1 MRLKN
6 LIQKKSASILEIV
19 LMIVS
24 TIAFAYI
31 ISEPLK
37 EVSAQVSGVGC
48 CEKTKTNAICQNTAV
63 QDCQEGFSD
72 YTTCDE
78 TANCKRG
85 CCISDKGTCSMNAP
99 KAKCE
104 SDGGRWNENAE
115 CKIPECARGCC
126 VLGTQTQFITE
137 RECNALSKI
146 YGLQK
151 DFRRQ
156 VATEGECLLLAYAAD
171 EGACVFETVEGRTCK
186 FGTRQE
192 CKATAN
198 SEFSPG
204 FLCSHPTLAT
214 DCVRQ
219 MKTGCIEG
227 RDEVY
232 WFDSCGNRENIFT
245 SNKDESWNKGYV
257 LKKEASCNPGEG
269 NANSPSCG
277 NCDRFRGSTCGLGED
292 GKAVCKSLD
301 CKNAAGNAG
310 VKKDRKNGE
319 SWCVYE
325 SRVGN
330 GTDVPGTSHY
340 RHICIDGEIKVE
352 RCQEA
357 RVELCAET
365 EIQGISGK
373 FSQAGCIPNLAYNC
387 LQFNTQ
393 YRKGEITKEEFVEKC
408 NENPHCMIIDF
419 EEGKYAVNPQFKFC
433 TSRYPRGFTDLKDDL
448 GICGMASWDCTRIES
463 IAEFLGGRGKCG
475 EGYTGTMG
483 CDCGNNDKFV
493 KAGQICKSLGD
504 CGASVNVE
512 GTESLLG
519 FRKVYQKEELS
530 LNLFGSPDRDWKAD
544 VISYL
549 SSLPKQFPVA
559 GQKIEPGDFAGM
571 LEAVSDVSLTKQPSP
586 GQETEAEP
594 LFATTDML
602 EWTLG
607 IGGVSLLAGAAL
619 VPGAISGAAFT
630 TFVTGGGG
638 GATSW
643 FTRWLFGGAAA
654 PTGLSSFFYVL
665 FTTMVGA
672 AIGYLIGT
680 IFGLHGD
687 ALDVLTTMGAV
698 AGLVYGIAAWGA
710 NPTWLAAFGWIAF
723 AIIVIVAIVLKLTG
737 VGEVQ
742 REVSKFQCSVWQP
755 PYGGKDCEKCNKNPE
770 TCTAYKCKSLGMG
783 CKYVEEGGEGKCL
796 WVNSNDVNAPAI
808 TPWERLIIN
817 SGLKIDEKTENGI
830 KVSRNGECLQQ
841 YANVSIGINTDEET
855 RCKYDLMHKE
865 NYEGM
870 AYEFLDGWGLNHS
883 LLTSFSDKETGEI
896 NVYIRCAD
904 ANGNFNPNEY
914 VIKTCVSEN
923 DLTPPMILFTN
934 PQTNTFLG
942 FGKNSTNITIA
953 VNEPGECRWSSIDQD
968 YNAMANNFDCSVVYF
983 GQSIFYW
990 PCMAEIRGLMQ
1001 DENHIFIRCLD
1012 KPNTN
1017 LTEERNANRESY
1029 EMIFRKSTQKLNVSI
1044 LSPHGDI
1051 MLGKLVDLVL
1061 KAETSGG
1068 ADGNAVCSYSFTGY
1082 TIMANFFT
1090 TSGKEHT
1097 QKFSF
1102 IQDGSHSL
1110 FIECRDTAGNTGRA
1124 ETNFSV
1130 RRDRMP
1136 PESIRVYHKEGNLYI
1151 ETDENATCT
1160 YSFESCGFELDEGI
1174 GMKGT
1179 EQKHETAWK
1188 PGKTYYI
1195 KCKDVWNNIP
1205 DGCSITIKAV

>member
-1 MRLKN
+1 MSFKEG
-6 LIQKKSASILEIV
+6 IQKKSISILEII
-19 LMIVS
+19 LIIVS

-48 CEKTKTNAICQNTAV
+48 CEKTKENAICQNTAE
-63 QDCQEGFSD
+63 QDCQAGFSE
-72 YTTCDE
+72 YTKCDE

-115 CKIPECARGCC
+115 CKIPECARACC

-137 RECNALSKI
+137 RECNALSRI

-156 VATEGECLLLAYAAD
+156 VTTEGECLLLAYAAE
-171 EGACVFETVEGRTCK
+171 EGACVFETVEGKTCK

-198 SEFSPG
+198 AEFKPG
-204 FLCSHPTLAT
+204 FLCSHPILGT

-219 MKTGCIEG
+219 MKTGCVEG

-232 WFDSCGNRENIFT
+232 WFDSCGNKENIYS

-257 LKKEASCNPGEG
+257 LKKESSCNPGDG
-269 NANSPSCG
+269 NANSQSCG
-277 NCDRFRGSTCGLGED
+277 NCDRFRGSTCGLGDD

-301 CKNAAGNAG
+301 CKNAVGNAG

-325 SRVGN
+325 SKVGE
-330 GTDVPGTSHY
+330 GIDVPGTSHY
-340 RHICIDGEIKVE
+340 RHICIDGNVKVE

-365 EIQGISGK
+365 EVQGVKEK
-373 FSQAGCIPNLAYNC
+373 FSQAGCIPNLAYSCIQLNS
-387 LQFNTQ
+387 Q
-393 YRKGEITKEEFVEKC
+393 YSKGEIIEQEFIEKC
-408 NENPHCMIIDF
+408 NENPHCMLIDF
-419 EEGKYAVNPQFKFC
+419 WKGQRYQVNPGFLYC
-433 TSRYPRGFTDLKDDL
+433 TSKYPRGFTDLQDDI
-448 GICGMASWDCTRIES
+448 GICSMASFTCTRVE
-463 IAEFLGGRGKCG
+463 EVDN
-475 EGYTGTMG
+475 
-483 CDCGNNDKFV
+483 DCGSNHDGTRGCNCKGNDKFI
-493 KAGQICKSLGD
+493 KAGELCKSLGD

-519 FRKVYQKEELS
+519 FRKVYKEEEVDM
-530 LNLFGSPDRDWKAD
+530 NLFGSPDRDWEED

-559 GQKIEPGDFAGM
+559 GQKIEPGEWAGTI
-571 LEAVSDVSLTKQPSP
+571 EALSGTDITELPTAIS
-586 GQETEAEP
+586 ETGVEA
-594 LFATTDML
+594 FGGGAL
-602 EWTLG
+602 EWSLG
-607 IGGVSLLAGAAL
+607 TAGVSILAGAAL
-619 VPGAISGAAFT
+619 ETGSISGAAFT
-630 TFVTGGGG
+630 SFLNTPVLTGQ
-638 GATSW
+638 
-643 FTRWLFGGAAA
+643 
-654 PTGLSSFFYVL
+654 PFFYVL
-665 FTTMVGA
+665 FATAIGA
-672 AIGYLIGT
+672 AIGYLVGA
-680 IFGLHGD
+680 IFGLQGE
-687 ALDVLTTMGAV
+687 AVEWLTGLGAV
-698 AGLVYGIAAWGA
+698 AGLTYGILAVGS

-723 AIIVIVAIVLKLTG
+723 AVIVIIAIIFKLFG
-737 VGEVQ
+737 VGELQ
-742 REVSKFQCSVWQP
+742 REINEFQCSVWQP

-770 TCTAYKCKSLGMG
+770 TCTSYKCKSLGMG
-783 CKYVEEGGEGKCL
+783 CKYVEEAGEGKCL
-796 WVNSNDVNAPAI
+796 WVNSNDVTAPII
-808 TPWERLIIN
+808 TPWESLIIN
-817 SGLKIDEKTENGI
+817 SGLKIDEKTDSGI
-830 KVSRNGECLQQ
+830 RISRNGECLQQ
-841 YANVSIGINTDEET
+841 YANVSVGINTNEET

-896 NVYIRCAD
+896 NVYIRCID
-904 ANGNFNPNEY
+904 ANGNSNPNEY
-914 VIKTCVSEN
+914 VIKTCVSEI

-942 FGKNSTNITIA
+942 YGKNSTNLTIA
-953 VNEPGECRWSSIDQD
+953 VNEPSECRWSSIDQD
-968 YNAMANNFDCSVVYF
+968 FNAMANNFDCSTAYF

-990 PCMAEIRGLMQ
+990 PCIAELSGFTQ
-1001 DENHIFIRCLD
+1001 DENHVFVRCMD

-1017 LTEERNANRESY
+1017 LTSERNANRESY
-1029 EMIFRKSTQKLNVSI
+1029 EIIFKKSAQKLNVSI
-1044 LSPHGDI
+1044 ISPIGSN
-1051 MLGKLVDLVL
+1051 MLGKLAELIL

-1068 ADGNAVCSYSFTGY
+1068 ADGNAICSYSFTGY
-1082 TIMANFFT
+1082 TIMANFFDT
-1090 TSGKEHT
+1090 GGKEHT

-1102 IQDGSHSL
+1102 IQDGTHSL
-1110 FIECRDTAGNTGRA
+1110 FIECRDAAGNEGRA

-1130 RRDRMP
+1130 IRDRMP
-1136 PESIRVYHKEGNLYI
+1136 PEVARVYNKEGSLII
-1151 ETDENATCT
+1151 ETDENATCS
-1160 YSFESCGFELDEGI
+1160 YSFESCDFELDEGI

-1179 EQKHETAWK
+1179 EQKHETTWK

-1195 KCKDVWNNIP
+1195 KCKDMWDNMP
-1205 DGCSITIKAV
+1205 DDCSIIIKAV